1 MIPAPFNYHRPD
13 TIDEIVALLG
23 EHGEAALMLAGGH
36 SLIPMMKLRL
46 AQPDHLID
54 LKGVE
59 ALRGIAE
66 SGGALQIGAMTT
78 QAEIIASA
86 RLAEACPILRE
97 AAELIADPQVRAC
110 GTLGGNVANGDP
122 GNDMPAVMMC
132 LDASYLLHGPDGE
145 RSVSARDF
153 YKGTFE
159 TALAG
164 GEVLS
169 AIRIPIPPRAQGQAY
184 AKLKRKVGD
193 YATAAAAVALTLD
206 GDTCSAAAIGLTN
219 VAPAPLFAEAAA
231 QTLVGTAVDAT
242 AIEQAVERAVE
253 ITDPVADTRGPV
265 AYRKHAAGVMTRRA
279 IETALSRAKGA

>member
-13 TIDEIVALLG
+13 TIDEVVALLG
-23 EHGEAALMLAGGH
+23 EHGEEALVLAGGH

-132 LDASYLLHGPDGE
+132 IDASYLLHGPDGE

-206 GDTCSAAAIGLTN
+206 GDTCSAAAIALTN

-231 QTLVGTAVDAT
+231 QTLIGTAVDAT

>member
-13 TIDEIVALLG
+13 TIDEVVALLG
-23 EHGEAALMLAGGH
+23 EHGEEARVLAGGH
-36 SLIPMMKLRL
+36 SLVPMMKLRL

-59 ALRGIAE
+59 ALRGISEA
-66 SGGALQIGAMTT
+66 GGALQIGAMTT

-110 GTLGGNVANGDP
+110 GTVGGNVANGDP

-145 RSVSARDF
+145 RSVPVRDF

-159 TALAG
+159 TALAD

-184 AKLKRKVGD
+184 AKLKRKIGD

-206 GDTCSAAAIGLTN
+206 GDACSAAAIALTN
-219 VAPAPLFAEAAA
+219 VAPTPLFAEAAA
-231 QTLVGTAVDAT
+231 QALVGTAVDAT
-242 AIEQAVERAVE
+242 AIEQAVERAIE

>member
-1 MIPAPFNYHRPD
+1 
-13 TIDEIVALLG
+13 
-23 EHGEAALMLAGGH
+23 
-36 SLIPMMKLRL
+36 
-46 AQPDHLID
+46 
-54 LKGVE
+54 
-59 ALRGIAE
+59 
-66 SGGALQIGAMTT
+66 MTT

-110 GTLGGNVANGDP
+110 GTVGGNVANGDP

-145 RSVSARDF
+145 RSVPVRDF

-159 TALAG
+159 TALAD

-206 GDTCSAAAIGLTN
+206 GDACSAAAIALTN
-219 VAPAPLFAEAAA
+219 VAPTPLFAEAAA
-231 QTLVGTAVDAT
+231 QALVGTAVDAT

>member
-1 MIPAPFNYHRPD
+1 LIPAPFNYHRPD

-132 LDASYLLHGPDGE
+132 IDASYLLHGPDGE

-206 GDTCSAAAIGLTN
+206 GDTCSAAAIALTN

-231 QTLVGTAVDAT
+231 QTLIGTAVDAT

>member
-1 MIPAPFNYHRPD
+1 LIPAPFNYHRPD

-46 AQPDHLID
+46 AQPGHLID
-54 LKGVE
+54 LKGIE
-59 ALRGIAE
+59 ALHGIAE
-66 SGGALQIGAMTT
+66 ADGVLQIGAMTT
-78 QAEIIASA
+78 QAEIITSA

-97 AAELIADPQVRAC
+97 ASELIADPQVRAC

-132 LDASYLLHGPDGE
+132 IDASYVLCGPGGE
-145 RSVSARDF
+145 RSVPARDF
-153 YKGTFE
+153 YKGIFE
-159 TALAG
+159 TALVD

-169 AIRIPIPPRAQGQAY
+169 AIRIPIPPRPQGQAY

-206 GDTCSAAAIGLTN
+206 GDTCSAAAIALTN
-219 VAPAPLFAEAAA
+219 LAPTPLFAAAAA
-231 QTLVGTAVDAT
+231 QALVGTAADAT

-265 AYRKHAAGVMTRRA
+265 EYRKHVAGVMTRRA
-279 IETALSRAKGA
+279 IETALRRAKGA

>member
-132 LDASYLLHGPDGE
+132 IDASYLLHGPDGE

-206 GDTCSAAAIGLTN
+206 GDTCSAAAIALTN

-231 QTLVGTAVDAT
+231 QTLIGTAVDAT

>member
-66 SGGALQIGAMTT
+66 SDGALQIGAMTT

-132 LDASYLLHGPDGE
+132 IDASYLLHGPDGE

>member
-66 SGGALQIGAMTT
+66 SDGALQIGAMTT

-132 LDASYLLHGPDGE
+132 IDASYLLHGPDGE
-145 RSVSARDF
+145 RSVPARDF

-231 QTLVGTAVDAT
+231 QTLIGTAVDAT

>member
-66 SGGALQIGAMTT
+66 AGGALQIGAMTT

-132 LDASYLLHGPDGE
+132 IDASYLLHGPDGE

-206 GDTCSAAAIGLTN
+206 GDTCSAAAIALTN
-219 VAPAPLFAEAAA
+219 VAPTPLFAEAAA

-279 IETALSRAKGA
+279 IETALARAKGG